1 MVDNIDEKF
10 VSDDGVSSVEDAV
23 TPEGGKSK
31 KKLADKVSQSDEKP
45 AGETL
50 KEELSDLFEGVEVS
64 EDFKNRLA
72 VIFSASVNEAVNEK
86 TSETESIYE
95 SALQEAEEK
104 YAALQESAI
113 NEATEALQEQMNEA
127 IEEITENMVE
137 NLDKYLDYVV
147 ENWLEENRIAIETG
161 LKVEMAESMLN
172 GLKELFVEHNVEI
185 DTDTV
190 DVISEMEERMAKLE
204 EKTNDAINESIEMAE
219 ELASLK
225 AEKVFSGLT
234 EGLSTTQAERLR
246 VLSEKLD
253 ISDLDDFSA
262 NVEILKESF
271 FKEPAKTKLVLQEEA
286 STDLNEDL
294 TPVKKSSDNEVN
306 AILEALNL
314 KNYK

>member
-31 KKLADKVSQSDEKP
+31 KKLADKVSQSDEKS
-45 AGETL
+45 AGGTL
-50 KEELSDLFEGVEVS
+50 KEELSDLFEGVDVS

-72 VIFSASVNEAVNEK
+72 VIFSASVNEAVEDRA
-86 TSETESIYE
+86 SETEAFYE
-95 SALQEAEEK
+95 NALEEAEEK
-104 YAALQESAI
+104 YAQIQEEAI
-113 NEATEALQEQMNEA
+113 NEATEALQEQMDAA
-127 IEEITENMVE
+127 IEDITESMVD

-161 LKVEMAESMLN
+161 LKVEMAESMMN
-172 GLKELFVEHNVEI
+172 GLRDLFVEHNVEI

-190 DVISEMEERMAKLE
+190 DVISEMEERMSVLE
-204 EKTNDAINESIEMAE
+204 SKTNEAINESIELAE
-219 ELASLK
+219 ELSSLR

-234 EGLSTTQAERLR
+234 EGLSVNQTERLR

-253 ISDLDDFSA
+253 ISDLDDFAS

-271 FKEPAKTKLVLQEEA
+271 FKEPSKTKLVLQEEA
-286 STDLNEDL
+286 SSDLNEDF
-294 TPVKKSSDNEVN
+294 TPIKKSSDNEVN
-306 AILEALNL
+306 AILNALNL
-314 KNYK
+314 NNYK